1 MKRKKLKII
10 KRFIDYN
17 NNQLQHAR
25 HERGSGLIIVILV
38 LAFLLAVGTALISVT
53 GINSKVAGNIRT
65 QHQAFNAAEAG
76 FDATWIAIED
86 SFIDETWTSFDEHYL
101 RDPAGIDLPADA
113 SYFRKLTDTE
123 LLNLLG
129 DFNAGTK
136 KYDKIIFYKQRVV
149 PSDSR
154 LTYTAF
160 LIDDEA
166 GGGTSDATDALLVCI
181 GSVGTGSNMIT
192 TRLEIELDV
201 ELEGMT

>member
-1 MKRKKLKII
+1 MKII

-65 QHQAFNAAEAG
+65 QQQAFNAAEAG
-76 FDATWIAIED
+76 FDTSWIAIEG
-86 SFIDETWTSFDEHYL
+86 FFTGIWTNFDGHYL
-101 RDPAGIDLPADA
+101 IQPAGIDLP
-113 SYFRKLTDTE
+113 SYQNYFRKLSDVE

-136 KYDKIIFYKQRVV
+136 NYDEIIFYKQIVV

-166 GGGTSDATDALLVCI
+166 GVPSTDPKDALLVCI
-181 GSVGTGSNMIT
+181 GAVQMGDNIIT
-192 TRLEIELDV
+192 SRLEIELAI
-201 ELEGMT
+201 EQPGIP